1 MNCPKC
7 NSRNIKCVDS
17 KPFDS
22 TVRRRKKCFDCD
34 YRWNTVEI
42 TVDRHSELLKKE
54 GWLEDILNYTGDIKQ
69 TLKGKGYE
77 D

>member
-17 KPFDS
+17 RSYDS
-22 TVRRRKKCFDCD
+22 GVKRRKKCFDCD
-34 YRWNTVEI
+34 YRWNTVEV
-42 TVDRHSELLKKE
+42 TDFRHRELLGKE
-54 GWLEDILNYTGDIKQ
+54 AWLEDILNYVEDIK
-69 TLKGKGYE
+69 KGKRYE